1 MIREEKIEFTTKWC
15 KYIKY
20 VIEKK
25 NDKYYILPDK
35 NAKPST
41 YDPFE
46 IKNQILKD
54 LLVIGKE
61 SVDNEMFKLGNKE
74 VSIEALSKIEKFQ
87 KLVLEF
93 VNKYGLLGNFRFL
106 LESYEFMD
114 NGELPVNL
122 GYNTSI
128 NALDFENMK
137 AVNTTLINLYWG
149 IGEEIYNQQQEKC
162 WGKSIVEVLS
172 KEIQKEFP
180 EVKGFSASNLWRMR
194 NFYLTYKDIEN
205 LAPLVREISWTK
217 NIVITEKCKDNLE
230 REFYIK
236 MTKNMVG
243 RKMY

>member
-1 MIREEKIEFTTKWC
+1 MIERKD
-15 KYIKY
+15 
-20 VIEKK
+20 
-25 NDKYYILPDK
+25 DKYYILSHK

-61 SVDNEMFKLGNKE
+61 SADNEMFKLGNKE

-93 VNKYGLLGNFRFL
+93 VNKYGLLGNFRCL

-114 NGELPVNL
+114 NGELPANL
-122 GYNTSI
+122 GYYTSI

-137 AVNTTLINLYWG
+137 AVNTTLINLYWR
-149 IGEEIYNQQQEKC
+149 IGEEIYNQQQEKG
-162 WGKSIVEVLS
+162 WEKSIVEVLS
-172 KEIQKEFP
+172 KEIQKEFL

-205 LAPLVREISWTK
+205 LAPLVREISL
-217 NIVITEKCKDNLE
+217 D
-230 REFYIK
+230 
-236 MTKNMVG
+236 
-243 RKMY
+243 

>member
-35 NAKPST
+35 NAKTST

-87 KLVLEF
+87 NLVLEF

-128 NALDFENMK
+128 NALDFE
-137 AVNTTLINLYWG
+137 
-149 IGEEIYNQQQEKC
+149 
-162 WGKSIVEVLS
+162 KSIFG
-172 KEIQKEFP
+172 KTHK
-180 EVKGFSASNLWRMR
+180 
-194 NFYLTYKDIEN
+194 
-205 LAPLVREISWTK
+205 
-217 NIVITEKCKDNLE
+217 
-230 REFYIK
+230 
-236 MTKNMVG
+236 
-243 RKMY
+243 

>member
-149 IGEEIYNQQQEKC
+149 IGEEIYNQQQEKG